1 MNRRYDEA
9 TSEDSSVVVGSV
21 LAMLSARCRQPDC
34 TCTQALTRIEV
45 AVGGEAKRRR

>member
-21 LAMLSARCRQPDC
+21 LAMLSARCRQ
-34 TCTQALTRIEV
+34 QNALV
-45 AVGGEAKRRR
+45 RRP